1 MLVQVVGG
9 KVVNRSEGIGH
20 GNNRVGDGQRLGRN
34 SHRRRSGRTDRRG
47 GHEVGREGVLGI
59 VHEVLDELEVLGLEL
74 LAGSLETVDFL
85 ELGLLLGQSLADNLA
100 GLGVSLIT
108 DTLSVLVGI
117 VDDGLSGLLGSDQGS
132 GNLALLSGEV
142 RGGSSHGGGRNGLG
156 GGILSLGKLSLRI
169 GKLLLGSSQTTLKV
183 DDLSEHSV
191 NLGGQRLQEDVDLSR
206 IVASLGLRESLS
218 LDVCRGNSHNKSPFS
233 SPRRYTPDVSY

>member
-1 MLVQVVGG
+1 M
-9 KVVNRSEGIGH
+9 
-20 GNNRVGDGQRLGRN
+20 
-34 SHRRRSGRTDRRG
+34 
-47 GHEVGREGVLGI
+47 
-59 VHEVLDELEVLGLEL
+59 LDELEILGLEL
-74 LAGSLETVDFL
+74 LAGSLQTVDFL

-100 GLGVSLIT
+100 CLSVSLVA

-191 NLGGQRLQEDVDLSR
+191 NLGGQCLQEDVDLGR
-206 IVASLGLRESLS
+206 IVATLGLRESLS